1 MKKVILAEK
10 PSVAQSIARIVG
22 ATRKKDGYYE
32 GGDWQVTYAFGHL
45 IQLAMPES
53 YGYNSW
59 SKGNLPMLPKE
70 FLMIPR
76 QKKEGKTY
84 KNDPGVMKQL
94 GTIKRLFE
102 QADTIICATDSARE
116 GEAIFRYIYNYLGIE
131 KPVLRL
137 WINSLTDAAIKEG
150 LANLQPDSNY
160 DNLFLAAKARSE
172 ADWLVGMNATQAC
185 SIMGKSL
192 YSIGRVQ
199 TPTLVMIIE
208 RYLQNKEFKAVPFWQ
223 VALATTDEVKLTSA
237 GKWDEKAKA
246 ESAYNT
252 VSKARSGRVI
262 KAEKKPKTE
271 PPPLLF
277 SLTDLQ
283 KAANSKY
290 GYSADKTLNI
300 AQSLYEQQL
309 ISYPRTG
316 SSYIPDDVYDT
327 IPGLLKN
334 KVFDKFRES
343 VDAIE
348 KPSKRSVDAS
358 KIEDHH
364 ALIVTGIDPQTK
376 NIKADEQTVY
386 DMILGRMVE
395 AFSKPCEKEVFS
407 YTVDVGGYLFTVS
420 STVVIQKG
428 WRAVYGT
435 DDKERQSVAVWR
447 NGETVCFTGA
457 NLLQGQTKPKPL
469 HTEGTLLAA
478 METCGKDI
486 EDETQREAIKDS
498 GIGTPATRA
507 GIIETLVARNYVVRE
522 KKSLVPTAK
531 GMELYKIV
539 KDKDIANASLTGQWE
554 AKLAAIERGRMNVSQ
569 FNSDIVEY
577 TRHVTNEFLHSD
589 LKPILTGRQTEIEC
603 PLCHQGHIRFFD
615 KVANCGNE
623 GCNFHIFRTIL
634 GRKLT
639 NSELTDLIL
648 KGQTRELSGFKCKAG
663 KSFKAKLKRDDK
675 GELAFVFSQN
685 KVNNQR

>member
-1 MKKVILAEK
+1 MKVVLAEK

-32 GGDWQVTYAFGHL
+32 GDGWQVTYAFGHL
-45 IQLAMPES
+45 IQLAMPEN

-70 FLMIPR
+70 FIMIPR
-76 QKKEGKTY
+76 QKKDGKTY

-94 GTIKRLFE
+94 SIIRRLFE
-102 QADTIICATDSARE
+102 DADEIIGATDSARE
-116 GEAIFRYIYNYLGIE
+116 GEAILRYIVNYLDIK
-131 KPVLRL
+131 KPISRL
-137 WINSLTDAAIKEG
+137 WINSLTDAAIRDG
-150 LANLQPDSNY
+150 LVNLQPDSNY
-160 DNLFLAAKARSE
+160 DNLFLAANARSE

-199 TPTLVMIIE
+199 TPTLVMIVE
-208 RYLQNKEFKAVPFWQ
+208 RYLQNKDFKSVPFWQ
-223 VALATTDEVKLTSA
+223 VTLNTTDGVKLTSA
-237 GKWDEKAKA
+237 GKWDEKGEA
-246 ESAYNT
+246 ERAYNT
-252 VSKARSGRVI
+252 VSKARSGKVI
-262 KAEKKPKTE
+262 KAEKKQKTE
-271 PPPLLF
+271 LTPLLF

-283 KAANSKY
+283 KAANSRY
-290 GYSADKTLNI
+290 GYSADKTLTI
-300 AQSLYEQQL
+300 AQSLYEKQL

-334 KVFDKFRES
+334 PVFDKFREA
-343 VDAIE
+343 VNAIE
-348 KPSKRSVDAS
+348 KPTKRSVDAT

-364 ALIVTGIDPQTK
+364 ALIVTGVSPDSK
-376 NIKADEQTVY
+376 DIKADEQVIY

-395 AFSKPCEKEVFS
+395 AFSRPCEKMVSS
-407 YTVDVGGYLFTVS
+407 YTVDAGGYLFTVS
-420 STVVIQKG
+420 STIILEKG

-435 DDKERQSVAVWR
+435 EDKAKETVATWR

-457 NLLQGQTKPKPL
+457 NLLQGQSKPKPL

-486 EDETQREAIKDS
+486 EDEAQREAIKDS

-522 KKSLVPTAK
+522 KKSLVPTLK
-531 GMELYKIV
+531 GLELYKIV

-554 AKLAAIERGRMNVSQ
+554 AKLAAIERGKMNVSE
-569 FNSDIVEY
+569 FNGDIVEY
-577 TRHVTNEFLHSD
+577 TKHVTDEFLHSD
-589 LKPILTGRQTEIEC
+589 LKPILTARQTDIEC
-603 PLCHQGHIRFFD
+603 PLCHQGHIRYFD
-615 KVANCGNE
+615 KVANCSND
-623 GCNFHIFRTIL
+623 GCNFHIFRTIA
-634 GRKLT
+634 GKKLT
-639 NSELTDLIL
+639 NSELTDLIIR
-648 KGQTRELSGFKCKAG
+648 GQTRELSGFKG
-663 KSFKAKLKRDDK
+663 KDGNPFKAKLKRDDT
-675 GELAFVFSQN
+675 GSISFVFN
-685 KVNNQR
+685 KKK

>member
-1 MKKVILAEK
+1 MKVVLAEK

-22 ATRKKDGYYE
+22 ATQRKDGFYE
-32 GGDWQVTYAFGHL
+32 GNGWQVTYAFGHL
-45 IQLAMPES
+45 IQLAMPEN

-70 FLMIPR
+70 FIMIPR

-94 GTIKRLFE
+94 KIIKHLFE
-102 QADTIICATDSARE
+102 QADTIIGATDSARE
-116 GEAIFRYIYNYLGIE
+116 GEAILRYIVNYLDIK
-131 KPVLRL
+131 KPIMRL
-137 WINSLTDAAIKEG
+137 WINSLTDAAIRDG

-185 SIMGKSL
+185 SITGKSL

-199 TPTLVMIIE
+199 TPTLVMIVD
-208 RYLQNKEFKAVPFWQ
+208 RYLQNKEFKSIPFWQ
-223 VALATTDEVKLTSA
+223 VALKTTDDVKLTSA
-237 GKWDEKAKA
+237 GKWDEKAEA
-246 ESAYNT
+246 ERAYNT
-252 VSKARSGRVI
+252 VSKARSGKVI
-262 KAEKKPKTE
+262 KAEKKQKTE
-271 PPPLLF
+271 LPPLLL

-300 AQSLYEQQL
+300 AQSLYEKQL

-327 IPGLLKN
+327 IPGLLQN
-334 KVFDKFRES
+334 PVFDKFREA
-343 VDAIE
+343 VKAIE

-364 ALIVTGIDPQTK
+364 ALLVTGVNPKTK
-376 NIKADEQTVY
+376 DIKPDEQVIY

-395 AFSKPCEKEVFS
+395 AFSKPCEKMVS
-407 YTVDVGGYLFTVS
+407 NYTVDAGGYLFTVS
-420 STVVIQKG
+420 STIILEKG
-428 WRAVYGT
+428 WRAVYGIE
-435 DDKERQSVAVWR
+435 DKERPNVPVWR
-447 NGETVCFTGA
+447 QGETVCFIGA
-457 NLLQGQTKPKPL
+457 EMQQGQTKPKPL

-486 EDETQREAIKDS
+486 DDEAQREAIKDS

-507 GIIETLVARNYVVRE
+507 SIIETLVARNYVVRE

-531 GMELYKIV
+531 GMEIYKIV

-554 AKLAAIERGRMNVSQ
+554 AKLAAIERGKMSVDE
-569 FNSDIVEY
+569 FNSDIIEY
-577 TRHVTNEFLHSD
+577 TKHVTDEFLQSD
-589 LKPILTGRQTEIEC
+589 LKPILTGKQTEIEC

-615 KVANCGNE
+615 KVANCSNE

-634 GRKLT
+634 GKKLT
-639 NSELTDLIL
+639 DRELTDLII
-648 KGQTRELSGFKCKAG
+648 KGQTRELTGFKCKDG
-663 KSFKAKLKRDDK
+663 KPFKARLRRDNK
-675 GELAFVFSQN
+675 GSVSFLFNS
-685 KVNNQR
+685 KK

>member
-1 MKKVILAEK
+1 MKVVLAEK

-22 ATRKKDGYYE
+22 ATRKKDGFYE
-32 GGDWQVTYAFGHL
+32 GDGWQVTYAFGHL
-45 IQLAMPES
+45 IQLAMPEN

-70 FLMIPR
+70 FIMIPR

-94 GTIKRLFE
+94 SIIKRLFE
-102 QADTIICATDSARE
+102 DADEIIGATDSARE
-116 GEAIFRYIYNYLGIE
+116 GEAILRYIVNYLDIK
-131 KPVLRL
+131 KPISRL
-137 WINSLTDAAIKEG
+137 WINSLTDAAIRDG

-199 TPTLVMIIE
+199 TPTLVMIVE
-208 RYLQNKEFKAVPFWQ
+208 RYLQNKEFKSVPFWQ
-223 VALATTDEVKLTSA
+223 VTLNTTDGVKLTSA
-237 GKWDEKAKA
+237 GKWDEKGEA
-246 ESAYNT
+246 ERAYNT
-252 VSKARSGRVI
+252 VSKARSGKVI
-262 KAEKKPKTE
+262 KAEKKQKTE
-271 PPPLLF
+271 LTPLLF

-290 GYSADKTLNI
+290 GYSADKTLTI
-300 AQSLYEQQL
+300 AQSLYEKQL

-334 KVFDKFRES
+334 PVFDKFR
-343 VDAIE
+343 VAVNAIE
-348 KPSKRSVDAS
+348 KPTKRSVDAT

-364 ALIVTGIDPQTK
+364 ALIVTGVSPDNK
-376 NIKADEQTVY
+376 DIKSDEQVIY

-395 AFSKPCEKEVFS
+395 AFSRPCEKMVSS
-407 YTVDVGGYLFTVS
+407 YTVDAGGYLFTVS
-420 STVVIQKG
+420 STIILEKG

-435 DDKERQSVAVWR
+435 EDKAKETVATWR

-457 NLLQGQTKPKPL
+457 NLLQGQSKPKPL

-486 EDETQREAIKDS
+486 EDEAQRDAIKDS

-507 GIIETLVARNYVVRE
+507 GIIETLVARNYVIRE
-522 KKSLVPTAK
+522 KKSLVPTPK
-531 GMELYKIV
+531 GLELYKIV

-554 AKLAAIERGRMNVSQ
+554 AKLAAIERGKMNVGD
-569 FNSDIVEY
+569 FNGDIVEY
-577 TRHVTNEFLHSD
+577 TKHVTDEFLHSD
-589 LKPILTGRQTEIEC
+589 LKPILTARQTDIEC
-603 PLCHQGHIRFFD
+603 PLCHQGHIRYFD
-615 KVANCGNE
+615 KVANCSND
-623 GCNFHIFRTIL
+623 GCNFHIFRTIA
-634 GRKLT
+634 GKKLT
-639 NSELTDLIL
+639 NSELTDLIIR
-648 KGQTRELSGFKCKAG
+648 GQTRELSGFKG
-663 KSFKAKLKRDDK
+663 KDGNPFKAKLKRDDT
-675 GELAFVFSQN
+675 GSISFVFN
-685 KVNNQR
+685 KKK

>member
-1 MKKVILAEK
+1 MKVVLAEK

-22 ATRKKDGYYE
+22 ATRKKDGFFE
-32 GGDWQVTYAFGHL
+32 GSGWQVTYAFGHL
-45 IQLAMPES
+45 IQLAMPEN

-70 FLMIPR
+70 FIMIPR

-94 GTIKRLFE
+94 KIIKHLFE
-102 QADTIICATDSARE
+102 DADEIIGATDSARE
-116 GEAIFRYIYNYLGIE
+116 GEAILRYIVDYLDIR
-131 KPVLRL
+131 KPISRL
-137 WINSLTDAAIKEG
+137 WINSLTDAAIRDG
-150 LANLQPDSNY
+150 LSHLQPDSNY

-185 SIMGKSL
+185 SIMGKTL

-199 TPTLVMIIE
+199 TPTLVMIVE
-208 RYLQNKEFKAVPFWQ
+208 RYLQNKDFKSVPFWQ
-223 VALATTDEVKLTSA
+223 VALNTTDGVKLTSA
-237 GKWDEKAKA
+237 GKWDEKGEA
-246 ESAYNT
+246 ERAYNT
-252 VSKARSGRVI
+252 ASKARSGRVI
-262 KAEKKPKTE
+262 KAEKKQKTE
-271 PPPLLF
+271 LPPLLF

-300 AQSLYEQQL
+300 AQSLYEKQL

-327 IPGLLKN
+327 IPRLLKN
-334 KVFDKFRES
+334 PVFDKFREAVKS
-343 VDAIE
+343 IE

-364 ALIVTGIDPQTK
+364 ALIVTGISPNTK
-376 NIKADEQTVY
+376 DIKPDEQVIY

-395 AFSKPCEKEVFS
+395 AFSRPCEKLVS
-407 YTVDVGGYLFTVS
+407 AYTVDAGGYLFTVS
-420 STVVIQKG
+420 STIILEKG

-435 DDKERQSVAVWR
+435 DEKDRPTVPVWR
-447 NGETVCFTGA
+447 QGETVCFTGA
-457 NLLQGQTKPKPL
+457 EMQQGQTKPKPL

-486 EDETQREAIKDS
+486 DDEAQREAIKDS

-507 GIIETLVARNYVVRE
+507 GIIETLVARGYVVRE

-531 GMELYKIV
+531 GMEIYKIV
-539 KDKDIANASLTGQWE
+539 KDMDIANASLTGQWE
-554 AKLAAIERGRMNVSQ
+554 AKLAAIEHGQMNVNE

-577 TRHVTNEFLHSD
+577 TRHVTDEFLKSN
-589 LKPILTGRQTEIEC
+589 LKPILTGKHTEIEC

-615 KVANCGNE
+615 KVANCSNE

-634 GRKLT
+634 GKKLT
-639 NSELTDLIL
+639 NSELTDLII
-648 KGQTRELSGFKCKAG
+648 KGQTRELSGFKCKDG
-663 KSFKAKLKRDDK
+663 KPFKAKLKRDDK
-675 GELAFVFSQN
+675 GGIAFVFAQ
-685 KVNNQR
+685 KK

>member
-1 MKKVILAEK
+1 MKVVLAEK

-22 ATRKKDGYYE
+22 ATRKKDGFYE
-32 GGDWQVTYAFGHL
+32 GDGWQVTYAFGHL
-45 IQLAMPES
+45 IQLAMPEN

-70 FLMIPR
+70 FIMIPR
-76 QKKEGKTY
+76 QKKDGKTY

-94 GTIKRLFE
+94 SIIKRLFE
-102 QADTIICATDSARE
+102 DADEIIGATDSARE
-116 GEAIFRYIYNYLGIE
+116 GEAILRYIVNYLDIK
-131 KPVLRL
+131 KPISRL
-137 WINSLTDAAIKEG
+137 WINSLTDAAIRDG

-199 TPTLVMIIE
+199 TPTLVMIVE
-208 RYLQNKEFKAVPFWQ
+208 RYLQNKEFKSVPFWQ
-223 VALATTDEVKLTSA
+223 VTLNTTDGVKLTSA
-237 GKWDEKAKA
+237 GKWDEKGEA
-246 ESAYNT
+246 ERAYNT
-252 VSKARSGRVI
+252 VSKARSGKVI
-262 KAEKKPKTE
+262 KAEKKQKTE
-271 PPPLLF
+271 LTPLLF

-290 GYSADKTLNI
+290 GYSADKTLTI
-300 AQSLYEQQL
+300 AQSLYEKQL

-334 KVFDKFRES
+334 PVFDKFR
-343 VDAIE
+343 VAVNAIE
-348 KPSKRSVDAS
+348 KPTKRSVDAT

-364 ALIVTGIDPQTK
+364 ALIVTGVSPDNK
-376 NIKADEQTVY
+376 DIKSDEQVIY

-395 AFSKPCEKEVFS
+395 AFSRPCEKMVSS
-407 YTVDVGGYLFTVS
+407 YTVDAGGYLFTVS
-420 STVVIQKG
+420 STIILEKG

-435 DDKERQSVAVWR
+435 EDKAKETVATWR

-457 NLLQGQTKPKPL
+457 NLLQGQSKPKPL

-486 EDETQREAIKDS
+486 EDEAQRDAIKDS

-522 KKSLVPTAK
+522 KKSLVPTPK
-531 GMELYKIV
+531 GLELYKIV

-554 AKLAAIERGRMNVSQ
+554 AKLAAIERGKMNVSD
-569 FNSDIVEY
+569 FNGDIVEY
-577 TRHVTNEFLHSD
+577 TKHVTDEFLHSD
-589 LKPILTGRQTEIEC
+589 LKPILTARQTDIEC
-603 PLCHQGHIRFFD
+603 PLCHQGHIRYFE
-615 KVANCGNE
+615 KVANCSND
-623 GCNFHIFRTIL
+623 GCNFHIFRTIASK
-634 GRKLT
+634 KLT
-639 NSELTDLIL
+639 NSELTDLII
-648 KGQTRELSGFKCKAG
+648 KGQTRELSGFKG
-663 KSFKAKLKRDDK
+663 KDGNPFKAKLKRDDT
-675 GELAFVFSQN
+675 GSISFVFN
-685 KVNNQR
+685 KKK

>member
-22 ATRKKDGYYE
+22 ATLKKDGFYE

-199 TPTLVMIIE
+199 TPTLVMIVE
-208 RYLQNKEFKAVPFWQ
+208 RYLQNKEFKSVPFWQ

-271 PPPLLF
+271 LPPLLF

-316 SSYIPDDVYDT
+316 SSYIPDDVFAEEQ
-327 IPGLLKN
+327 GL
-334 KVFDKFRES
+334 
-343 VDAIE
+343 
-348 KPSKRSVDAS
+348 
-358 KIEDHH
+358 
-364 ALIVTGIDPQTK
+364 
-376 NIKADEQTVY
+376 
-386 DMILGRMVE
+386 
-395 AFSKPCEKEVFS
+395 
-407 YTVDVGGYLFTVS
+407 
-420 STVVIQKG
+420 
-428 WRAVYGT
+428 
-435 DDKERQSVAVWR
+435 
-447 NGETVCFTGA
+447 
-457 NLLQGQTKPKPL
+457 
-469 HTEGTLLAA
+469 
-478 METCGKDI
+478 
-486 EDETQREAIKDS
+486 
-498 GIGTPATRA
+498 
-507 GIIETLVARNYVVRE
+507 
-522 KKSLVPTAK
+522 
-531 GMELYKIV
+531 
-539 KDKDIANASLTGQWE
+539 
-554 AKLAAIERGRMNVSQ
+554 
-569 FNSDIVEY
+569 
-577 TRHVTNEFLHSD
+577 
-589 LKPILTGRQTEIEC
+589 
-603 PLCHQGHIRFFD
+603 
-615 KVANCGNE
+615 
-623 GCNFHIFRTIL
+623 
-634 GRKLT
+634 
-639 NSELTDLIL
+639 
-648 KGQTRELSGFKCKAG
+648 
-663 KSFKAKLKRDDK
+663 
-675 GELAFVFSQN
+675 
-685 KVNNQR
+685 

>member
-1 MKKVILAEK
+1 MKVVLAEK

-22 ATRKKDGYYE
+22 ATQKKDGFYE
-32 GGDWQVTYAFGHL
+32 GNGWQVTYAFGHL
-45 IQLAMPES
+45 IQLAMPEN

-70 FLMIPR
+70 FIMIPR

-94 GTIKRLFE
+94 KIIKHLFE
-102 QADTIICATDSARE
+102 EADTIIGATDSARE
-116 GEAIFRYIYNYLGIE
+116 GEAILRYIVNYLDIK
-131 KPVLRL
+131 KPIYRL
-137 WINSLTDAAIKEG
+137 WINSLTDAAIRDG

-185 SIMGKSL
+185 SITGKSL

-199 TPTLVMIIE
+199 TPTLVMIVE
-208 RYLQNKEFKAVPFWQ
+208 RYLQNKEFKSIPFWQ
-223 VALATTDEVKLTSA
+223 VALKTTDDVKLTSA
-237 GKWDEKAKA
+237 GKWDEKAEA
-246 ESAYNT
+246 ERAYNT
-252 VSKARSGRVI
+252 VSKARSGKVI
-262 KAEKKPKTE
+262 KAEKKQKTE
-271 PPPLLF
+271 QPPLLF

-300 AQSLYEQQL
+300 AQSLYEKQL

-334 KVFDKFRES
+334 PVFDKFREA
-343 VDAIE
+343 VNAIE
-348 KPSKRSVDAS
+348 KPTKRSVDAT

-364 ALIVTGIDPQTK
+364 ALIVTGVSPDSK
-376 NIKADEQTVY
+376 DIKPDEQVIY

-395 AFSKPCEKEVFS
+395 AFSRPCEKMVSS
-407 YTVDVGGYLFTVS
+407 YTVDAGGYLFTVS
-420 STVVIQKG
+420 STIILEKG
-428 WRAVYGT
+428 WRAVYDT
-435 DDKERQSVAVWR
+435 EDKAKETVATWR
-447 NGETVCFTGA
+447 NGEAVCFTGA
-457 NLLQGQTKPKPL
+457 NLLQGQSKPKPL

-486 EDETQREAIKDS
+486 EDEAQREAIKDS

-522 KKSLVPTAK
+522 KKSLVPTPK
-531 GMELYKIV
+531 GLELYKIV

-554 AKLAAIERGRMNVSQ
+554 AKLAAIERGKMNVGD
-569 FNSDIVEY
+569 FNGDIVE
-577 TRHVTNEFLHSD
+577 
-589 LKPILTGRQTEIEC
+589 
-603 PLCHQGHIRFFD
+603 
-615 KVANCGNE
+615 
-623 GCNFHIFRTIL
+623 
-634 GRKLT
+634 
-639 NSELTDLIL
+639 
-648 KGQTRELSGFKCKAG
+648 
-663 KSFKAKLKRDDK
+663 
-675 GELAFVFSQN
+675 
-685 KVNNQR
+685 

>member
-1 MKKVILAEK
+1 MKVVLAEK

-22 ATRKKDGYYE
+22 ATQKKDGFYE
-32 GGDWQVTYAFGHL
+32 GNGWQVTYAFGHL
-45 IQLAMPES
+45 IQLAMPEN

-70 FLMIPR
+70 FIMIPR

-94 GTIKRLFE
+94 KIIKHLFE
-102 QADTIICATDSARE
+102 QADEIIGATDSARE
-116 GEAIFRYIYNYLGIE
+116 GEAILRYIVNYLDI
-131 KPVLRL
+131 KKSIMRL
-137 WINSLTDAAIKEG
+137 WINSLTDAAIKDG
-150 LANLQPDSNY
+150 LKNLHPDSNY

-199 TPTLVMIIE
+199 TPTLVMIVD
-208 RYLQNKEFKAVPFWQ
+208 RYLQNKEFKSIPFWQ
-223 VALATTDEVKLTSA
+223 VVLKTTDSIKLTSA
-237 GKWDEKAKA
+237 GKWDEKAEA
-246 ESAYNT
+246 ERAYNT
-252 VSKARSGRVI
+252 VSKARSGKVV
-262 KAEKKPKTE
+262 KAEKKQKTE
-271 PPPLLF
+271 LPPLLF

-300 AQSLYEQQL
+300 AQSLYEKQL

-334 KVFDKFRES
+334 PVFDKFREA
-343 VDAIE
+343 VNVIE

-364 ALIVTGIDPQTK
+364 ALLVTGVNPKTK
-376 NIKADEQTVY
+376 DIKPDEQVIY
-386 DMILGRMVE
+386 DMILGRIVE
-395 AFSKPCEKEVFS
+395 AFSKPCEKLVS
-407 YTVDVGGYLFTVS
+407 NYTVDAGGYLFTVS
-420 STVVIQKG
+420 STIILEKG
-428 WRAVYGT
+428 WRAVYDT
-435 DDKERQSVAVWR
+435 EDKDRSNVPVWR
-447 NGETVCFTGA
+447 QGETVCFTGA
-457 NLLQGQTKPKPL
+457 ELQQGQTKPKPL

-486 EDETQREAIKDS
+486 DDEAQREAIKDS

-531 GMELYKIV
+531 GMEIYKIV
-539 KDKDIANASLTGQWE
+539 KDMDIANASLTGQWE
-554 AKLAAIERGRMNVSQ
+554 AKLAAIERGKMSVDE
-569 FNSDIVEY
+569 FNGDIVEY
-577 TRHVTNEFLHSD
+577 TKHVTDEFLHSD
-589 LKPILTGRQTEIEC
+589 LKPILTGKETEIEC
-603 PLCHQGHIRFFD
+603 PFCHQGHIRFFD
-615 KVANCGNE
+615 KVANCSNE

-634 GRKLT
+634 GKKLT
-639 NSELTDLIL
+639 NSELTDLII
-648 KGQTRELSGFKCKAG
+648 KGQTRELSGFHCKDG
-663 KSFKAKLKRDDK
+663 KTFKAKLRRDDK
-675 GELAFVFSQN
+675 GGISFVFKPN
-685 KVNNQR
+685 K

>member
-1 MKKVILAEK
+1 MKVVLAEK

-22 ATRKKDGYYE
+22 ATHKRDGFFE
-32 GGDWQVTYAFGHL
+32 GNGWQVTYAFGHL
-45 IQLAMPES
+45 IQLALPEN

-94 GTIKRLFE
+94 KVIKKLFE
-102 QADTIICATDSARE
+102 DADEIIGATDSARE
-116 GEAIFRYIYNYLGIE
+116 GEAILRYIVDYLGIR
-131 KPVLRL
+131 KPIMRL
-137 WINSLTDAAIKEG
+137 WINSLTDAAIKDG
-150 LANLQPDSNY
+150 LNNLQPDSNY

-199 TPTLVMIIE
+199 TPTFVMIVE
-208 RYLQNKEFKAVPFWQ
+208 RYLQNKDFKSVPFWQ
-223 VALATTDEVKLTSA
+223 VTLKTTDDVKLTSA
-237 GKWDEKAKA
+237 GRWDERGKA

-252 VSKARSGRVI
+252 ASKARNGKVI
-262 KAEKKPKTE
+262 KAEKRQKTDL
-271 PPPLLF
+271 PPLLF

-300 AQSLYEQQL
+300 AQSLYEKQL

-334 KVFDKFRES
+334 PVFDKFRES

-348 KPSKRSVDAS
+348 KPFKRSVDAS

-364 ALIVTGIDPQTK
+364 ALIVTGVDFRTK
-376 NIKADEQTVY
+376 NIKPDEQVIY

-395 AFSKPCEKEVFS
+395 AFSRPCEKLVLS
-407 YTVDVGGYLFTVS
+407 YTVDVGGYLFTVT
-420 STVVIQKG
+420 STVILQKG
-428 WRAVYGT
+428 WRAVYGA
-435 DDKERQSVAVWR
+435 DDKERETVPIWSQ
-447 NGETVCFTGA
+447 GETICFTGA
-457 NLLQGQTKPKPL
+457 NLVQGQTKPKPL

-486 EDETQREAIKDS
+486 DDEAQREAIKDS

-507 GIIETLVARNYVVRE
+507 GIIETLVERNYVIRE
-522 KKSLVPTAK
+522 KKSLVPTPK
-531 GMELYKIV
+531 GMEIYKIV
-539 KDKDIANASLTGQWE
+539 KDMDIANPSLTGQWE
-554 AKLAAIERGRMNVSQ
+554 AKLAAIERGQLNVNQ
-569 FNSDIVEY
+569 FNADIVEY
-577 TRHVTNEFLHSD
+577 TKHVTEEFLHSD
-589 LKPILTGRQTEIEC
+589 LQPVMTGKQAVIEC
-603 PLCHQGHIRFFD
+603 PLCHQGHIRIFD
-615 KVANCGNE
+615 KVANCSNE
-623 GCNFHIFRTIL
+623 HCDFHIFRTVA
-634 GRKLT
+634 GKKLT
-639 NSELTDLIL
+639 NSEVTDLIL
-648 KGQTRELSGFKCKAG
+648 KGQTRELSGFKG
-663 KSFKAKLKRDDK
+663 KDGKPFKAKLKRDDK
-675 GELAFVFSQN
+675 GSVCFVF
-685 KVNNQR
+685 NQKK

>member
-1 MKKVILAEK
+1 M
-10 PSVAQSIARIVG
+10 
-22 ATRKKDGYYE
+22 
-32 GGDWQVTYAFGHL
+32 TYAFGHL
-45 IQLAMPES
+45 IQLAMPEN

-59 SKGNLPMLPKE
+59 SKGNLPMVPRE
-70 FLMIPR
+70 FIMIPR

-94 GTIKRLFE
+94 KIIKHLFE
-102 QADTIICATDSARE
+102 EADEIIGATDSARE
-116 GEAIFRYIYNYLGIE
+116 GEAILRYIVNYLDIK
-131 KPVLRL
+131 KPIMRL
-137 WINSLTDAAIKEG
+137 WINSLTDAAIRDG
-150 LANLQPDSNY
+150 LSHLQPDSNY

-185 SIMGKSL
+185 SITGKSL

-199 TPTLVMIIE
+199 TPTLVMIVE
-208 RYLQNKEFKAVPFWQ
+208 RYLQNKNFKSVPFWQ
-223 VALATTDEVKLTSA
+223 VALNTTDSVKLMSA
-237 GKWDEKAKA
+237 GKWDEKAEA
-246 ESAYNT
+246 ERAYNT
-252 VSKARSGRVI
+252 ASKARSGKVI
-262 KAEKKPKTE
+262 KAEKKQKTE
-271 PPPLLF
+271 LPPLLF

-300 AQSLYEQQL
+300 AQSLYEKQL

-327 IPGLLKN
+327 IPELLQN
-334 KVFDKFRES
+334 PVFDKFREC
-343 VDAIE
+343 VKAIE
-348 KPSKRSVDAS
+348 KPSKRSVDSS

-364 ALIVTGIDPQTK
+364 ALLVTGVNPKTK
-376 NIKADEQTVY
+376 DIKGDEQVIY

-395 AFSKPCEKEVFS
+395 AFSRPCEKLVS
-407 YTVDVGGYLFTVS
+407 NYNVDAGGYLFTVS
-420 STVVIQKG
+420 STIILEKG

-435 DDKERQSVAVWR
+435 DDKERPVVPVWR
-447 NGETVCFTGA
+447 QGETVCFTGA
-457 NLLQGQTKPKPL
+457 ELQQGQTKPKPL

-486 EDETQREAIKDS
+486 DDEAQREAIKDS

-531 GMELYKIV
+531 GMEIYKIV
-539 KDKDIANASLTGQWE
+539 KDMDIANASLTGQWE
-554 AKLAAIERGRMNVSQ
+554 AKLAAIERGKMNVNQ

-577 TRHVTNEFLHSD
+577 TRHVTEEFLHSD
-589 LKPILTGRQTEIEC
+589 LKPVAVSKQAEIEC
-603 PLCHQGHIRFFD
+603 PICHQGHIRFFD
-615 KVANCGNE
+615 KVANCSNE
-623 GCNFHIFRTIL
+623 KCDFHIFRTIL
-634 GRKLT
+634 GKKLT

-648 KGQTRELSGFKCKAG
+648 KGQTRELSGFKCKDG
-663 KSFKAKLKRDDK
+663 KPFKARLRRDDK
-675 GELAFVFSQN
+675 GGISFVFSQ
-685 KVNNQR
+685 KK

>member
-1 MKKVILAEK
+1 MKRVVLAEK

-22 ATRKKDGYYE
+22 ANRKRDGFYE

-45 IQLAMPES
+45 IQLALPEN
-53 YGYNSW
+53 YGYNGW
-59 SKGNLPMLPKE
+59 SRGNLPMLPKE

-94 GTIKRLFE
+94 KIIKHLFE
-102 QADTIICATDSARE
+102 EADEIIGATDSARE
-116 GEAIFRYIYNYLGIE
+116 GEAILRYIVDYLGIR
-131 KPVLRL
+131 KPIKRL
-137 WINSLTDAAIKEG
+137 WINSLTDTAIREG
-150 LANLQPDSNY
+150 LNNLQPDSNY
-160 DNLFLAAKARSE
+160 DKLFAAAKARSE

-185 SIMGKSL
+185 SITGKSL

-199 TPTLVMIIE
+199 TPTLVMIVE
-208 RYLQNKEFKAVPFWQ
+208 RYLQNKEFKSVPFWQ
-223 VALATTDEVKLTSA
+223 VTLETTDGVKLTSA
-237 GKWDEKAKA
+237 GKWDEKGKA
-246 ESAYNT
+246 ESVYNT
-252 VSKARSGRVI
+252 VSKARMGKVI
-262 KAEKKPKTE
+262 KAEKKQKTE
-271 PPPLLF
+271 QSPLLF

-283 KAANSKY
+283 KTANSKY

-300 AQSLYEQQL
+300 AQSLYEKQL

-334 KVFDKFRES
+334 KVFDKFREA

-364 ALIVTGIDPQTK
+364 ALLVTEIDPLTK
-376 NIKADEQTVY
+376 GLKPDEQIIY

-395 AFSKPCEKEVFS
+395 AFSKPCEKLVSS
-407 YTVDVGGYLFTVS
+407 YTVDAGGYLFGVTNTV
-420 STVVIQKG
+420 ILEKG
-428 WRAVYGT
+428 WRGVYGSE
-435 DDKERQSVAVWR
+435 DKGTEIVATWR
-447 NGETVCFTGA
+447 LGETICFTGA
-457 NLLQGQTKPKPL
+457 KLLQGQTKPKPL

-486 EDETQREAIKDS
+486 EDEAEREAIKDS

-531 GMELYKIV
+531 GLEVYKIV
-539 KDKDIANASLTGQWE
+539 KDMDIANAGLTGQWE
-554 AKLAAIERGRMNVSQ
+554 AKLAQIERGKLNVNQ
-569 FNSDIVEY
+569 FNNDIVEY
-577 TRHVTNEFLHSD
+577 TKHVTEEFLNSE
-589 LKPILTGRQTEIEC
+589 LKPVSTARQTEITC
-603 PLCHQGHIRFFD
+603 PLCHEGHIRFFD
-615 KVANCGNE
+615 KVANCGNA
-623 GCNFHIFRTIL
+623 GCGFHIFRTIA

-648 KGQTRELSGFKCKAG
+648 KGQTRELSGFKG
-663 KSFKAKLKRDDK
+663 KDGKPFKTRLKRDDM
-675 GELAFVFSQN
+675 GNVCFVFAP
-685 KVNNQR
+685 KK

>member
-1 MKKVILAEK
+1 
-10 PSVAQSIARIVG
+10 
-22 ATRKKDGYYE
+22 
-32 GGDWQVTYAFGHL
+32 
-45 IQLAMPES
+45 
-53 YGYNSW
+53 
-59 SKGNLPMLPKE
+59 
-70 FLMIPR
+70 MIPR

-94 GTIKRLFE
+94 RIIKKLFE
-102 QADTIICATDSARE
+102 DADTIIGATDSARE
-116 GEAIFRYIYNYLGIE
+116 GEAILRYIVDYLDI
-131 KPVLRL
+131 KKSIMRL

-150 LANLQPDSNY
+150 LNNLQPDSNY

-199 TPTLVMIIE
+199 TPTFVMIVE
-208 RYLQNKEFKAVPFWQ
+208 RYLQNKDFKSVPFWQ
-223 VALATTDEVKLTSA
+223 VTLNTTDGVKLTSA
-237 GKWDEKAKA
+237 GRWDEKSKA

-252 VSKARSGRVI
+252 VSKARNGKVI
-262 KAEKKPKTE
+262 KAVKRQKTDL
-271 PPPLLF
+271 PPLLF

-300 AQSLYEQQL
+300 AQSLYEKQL

-334 KVFDKFRES
+334 KVFDKFREC
-343 VDAIE
+343 VNAIE

-364 ALIVTGIDPQTK
+364 ALIVTGVDFKTK
-376 NIKADEQTVY
+376 DIKPDEQVIY

-395 AFSKPCEKEVFS
+395 AFSKPCEKEVDT
-407 YTVDVGGYLFTVS
+407 YTVDAGGYLFMVT
-420 STVVIQKG
+420 STVILQKG

-435 DDKERQSVAVWR
+435 DDKERPAVPTWYQ
-447 NGETVCFTGA
+447 GETVCFTGA
-457 NLLQGQTKPKPL
+457 ELQQGQTKPKPL

-486 EDETQREAIKDS
+486 EDEAQREAIKDC

-522 KKSLVPTAK
+522 KKSLVPTPK
-531 GMELYKIV
+531 GMEIYKIV
-539 KDKDIANASLTGQWE
+539 KDMDIANPSLTGQWE
-554 AKLAAIERGRMNVSQ
+554 AKLAAIERGQMNVNQ

-577 TRHVTNEFLHSD
+577 TKHVTEEFLHSD
-589 LKPILTGRQTEIEC
+589 LQPVMTGKQTVIEC
-603 PLCHQGHIRFFD
+603 PLCHQGHIRIFD
-615 KVANCGNE
+615 KVANCSNAQCG
-623 GCNFHIFRTIL
+623 FHIFRTIA
-634 GRKLT
+634 GKKLT
-639 NSELTDLIL
+639 NSEVTDLIL
-648 KGQTRELSGFKCKAG
+648 KGQTRELPGFKG
-663 KSFKAKLKRDDK
+663 KDGKPFKAKLKRDDK
-675 GELAFVFSQN
+675 GSVCFVF
-685 KVNNQR
+685 NQKK

>member
-1 MKKVILAEK
+1 MKVVLAEK

-22 ATRKKDGYYE
+22 ATQKKDGFYE
-32 GGDWQVTYAFGHL
+32 GNGWQVTYAFGHL
-45 IQLAMPES
+45 IQLALPEN

-94 GTIKRLFE
+94 RIIKKLFE
-102 QADTIICATDSARE
+102 DADTIIGATDSARE
-116 GEAIFRYIYNYLGIE
+116 GEAILRYIVDYLDIR
-131 KPVLRL
+131 KPIMRL
-137 WINSLTDAAIKEG
+137 WINSLTDVAIKDG
-150 LANLQPDSNY
+150 LNNLQPDSNY

-199 TPTLVMIIE
+199 TPTFVMIVE
-208 RYLQNKEFKAVPFWQ
+208 RYLQNKDFKSVPFWQ
-223 VALATTDEVKLTSA
+223 VALNTTDGVKLTSA
-237 GKWDEKAKA
+237 GRWDEKSKA

-252 VSKARSGRVI
+252 VSKARNGKVI
-262 KAEKKPKTE
+262 KAEKKMKTE
-271 PPPLLF
+271 QPPLLF

-283 KAANSKY
+283 KAANSKH

-300 AQSLYEQQL
+300 AQSLYEKQL

-334 KVFDKFRES
+334 KVFDKFREC
-343 VDAIE
+343 VNAIE

-364 ALIVTGIDPQTK
+364 ALLVTGVDFRTK
-376 NIKADEQTVY
+376 DIKPDEQVIY
-386 DMILGRMVE
+386 D
-395 AFSKPCEKEVFS
+395 A
-407 YTVDVGGYLFTVS
+407 GGYLFMVTN
-420 STVVIQKG
+420 TIILQKG
-428 WRAVYGT
+428 WRAVYGA
-435 DDKERQSVAVWR
+435 DDKDRSSVPTWYQ
-447 NGETVCFTGA
+447 GETVCFTGA
-457 NLLQGQTKPKPL
+457 ELLQGQTKPKPL

-486 EDETQREAIKDS
+486 EDEAQREAIKDS

-507 GIIETLVARNYVVRE
+507 GIIETLVARNYVIRE
-522 KKSLVPTAK
+522 KKSLVPTPK
-531 GMELYKIV
+531 GMEIYKIV
-539 KDKDIANASLTGQWE
+539 KDMDIANPSLTGQWE
-554 AKLAAIERGRMNVSQ
+554 AKLAAIERGQMNVNQ

-577 TRHVTNEFLHSD
+577 TKHVTEEFLHSD
-589 LKPILTGRQTEIEC
+589 LQPVMVGKQTVIEC
-603 PLCHQGHIRFFD
+603 PLCHQGHIRIFD
-615 KVANCGNE
+615 KVANCSNAK
-623 GCNFHIFRTIL
+623 CDFHIFRTIA
-634 GRKLT
+634 GKKLT

-648 KGQTRELSGFKCKAG
+648 KGQTRELSGFKGKDG

-675 GELAFVFSQN
+675 GSVCFVF
-685 KVNNQR
+685 NQKK

>member
-1 MKKVILAEK
+1 MTVVLAEK

-22 ATRKKDGYYE
+22 ATQRKDGFYE
-32 GGDWQVTYAFGHL
+32 GNGWQVTYAFGHL
-45 IQLAMPES
+45 IQLAMPET

-70 FLMIPR
+70 FIMIPR

-94 GTIKRLFE
+94 KIIKHLFE
-102 QADTIICATDSARE
+102 QADTIIGATDSARE
-116 GEAIFRYIYNYLGIE
+116 GEAILRYIVNYLDIK
-131 KPVLRL
+131 KPIMRL
-137 WINSLTDAAIKEG
+137 WINSLTDAAIRDG

-185 SIMGKSL
+185 SITGKSL

-199 TPTLVMIIE
+199 TPTLVMIVD
-208 RYLQNKEFKAVPFWQ
+208 RYLQNKEFKSIPFWQ
-223 VALATTDEVKLTSA
+223 VALKTTDDVKLTSA
-237 GKWDEKAKA
+237 GKWDEKAEA
-246 ESAYNT
+246 ERAYNT
-252 VSKARSGRVI
+252 VSKARSGKVI
-262 KAEKKPKTE
+262 KAEKKQKTE
-271 PPPLLF
+271 LPPLLL

-300 AQSLYEQQL
+300 AQSLYEKQL

-327 IPGLLKN
+327 IPGLLQN
-334 KVFDKFRES
+334 PVFDKFREA
-343 VDAIE
+343 VKAIE

-364 ALIVTGIDPQTK
+364 ALLVTGVNPKTK
-376 NIKADEQTVY
+376 DIKPDEQVIY

-395 AFSKPCEKEVFS
+395 AFSKPCEKMVS
-407 YTVDVGGYLFTVS
+407 NYTVDAGGYLFTVS
-420 STVVIQKG
+420 STIILEKG
-428 WRAVYGT
+428 WRAVYGIE
-435 DDKERQSVAVWR
+435 DKERPNVPVWR
-447 NGETVCFTGA
+447 QGETVCFTGA
-457 NLLQGQTKPKPL
+457 EMQQGQTKPKPL

-486 EDETQREAIKDS
+486 DDEAQREAIKDS

-507 GIIETLVARNYVVRE
+507 SIIETLVARNYVVRE

-531 GMELYKIV
+531 GMEIYKIV

-554 AKLAAIERGRMNVSQ
+554 AKLAAIERGKMSVDE
-569 FNSDIVEY
+569 FNSDIIEY
-577 TRHVTNEFLHSD
+577 TKHVTDEFLQSD
-589 LKPILTGRQTEIEC
+589 LKPILTGKQTEIEC

-615 KVANCGNE
+615 KVANCSNE

-634 GRKLT
+634 GKKLT
-639 NSELTDLIL
+639 DRELTDLII
-648 KGQTRELSGFKCKAG
+648 KGQTRELTGFKCKDG
-663 KSFKAKLKRDDK
+663 KPFKARLRRDNK
-675 GELAFVFSQN
+675 GSVSFLFNS
-685 KVNNQR
+685 KK

>member
-1 MKKVILAEK
+1 MKVVLAEK

-32 GGDWQVTYAFGHL
+32 GDGWQVTYAFGHL
-45 IQLAMPES
+45 IQLAMPEN

-70 FLMIPR
+70 FIMIPR

-94 GTIKRLFE
+94 NIIKHLFE
-102 QADTIICATDSARE
+102 DADEIIGATDSARE
-116 GEAIFRYIYNYLGIE
+116 GEAILRYIVNYLDIR
-131 KPVLRL
+131 KPISRL
-137 WINSLTDAAIKEG
+137 WINSLTDAAIRDG

-199 TPTLVMIIE
+199 TPTLVMIVE
-208 RYLQNKEFKAVPFWQ
+208 RYLQNKDFKSVPFWQ
-223 VALATTDEVKLTSA
+223 VTLNTTDGVKLTSA
-237 GKWDEKAKA
+237 GKWDEKGEA
-246 ESAYNT
+246 ERAYNT
-252 VSKARSGRVI
+252 VSKARSGKVI
-262 KAEKKPKTE
+262 KAEKKQKTE
-271 PPPLLF
+271 LAPLLF

-283 KAANSKY
+283 KTANSKY
-290 GYSADKTLNI
+290 GYSADKTLTI
-300 AQSLYEQQL
+300 AQSLYEKQL

-334 KVFDKFRES
+334 PVFDKFR
-343 VDAIE
+343 VAVNAIE
-348 KPSKRSVDAS
+348 KPTKRSVDAT

-364 ALIVTGIDPQTK
+364 ALIVTGVSPDSK
-376 NIKADEQTVY
+376 DIKPDEQVIY

-395 AFSKPCEKEVFS
+395 AFSRPCEKMVSS
-407 YTVDVGGYLFTVS
+407 YTVDAGGYLFTVS
-420 STVVIQKG
+420 STIILEKG
-428 WRAVYGT
+428 WRGVYGT
-435 DDKERQSVAVWR
+435 EDKGKETVATWR

-457 NLLQGQTKPKPL
+457 NLLQGQSKPKPL

-486 EDETQREAIKDS
+486 EDEAQRDAIKDS

-522 KKSLVPTAK
+522 KKSLVPTPK
-531 GMELYKIV
+531 GLELYKIV

-554 AKLAAIERGRMNVSQ
+554 AKLAAIERGKMNVSD
-569 FNSDIVEY
+569 FNGDIVEY
-577 TRHVTNEFLHSD
+577 TKHVTDEFLHSD
-589 LKPILTGRQTEIEC
+589 LKPILTARQTDIEC
-603 PLCHQGHIRFFD
+603 PLCHQGHIRYFE
-615 KVANCGNE
+615 KVANCSND
-623 GCNFHIFRTIL
+623 GCNFHIFRTIA
-634 GRKLT
+634 GKKLT
-639 NSELTDLIL
+639 NSELTDLII
-648 KGQTRELSGFKCKAG
+648 KGQTRELSGFKG
-663 KSFKAKLKRDDK
+663 KDGNPFKAKLKRDDT
-675 GELAFVFSQN
+675 GSVSFVFT
-685 KVNNQR
+685 KKK

>member
-1 MKKVILAEK
+1 MKVVLAEK

-22 ATRKKDGYYE
+22 ATQKKDGFYE
-32 GGDWQVTYAFGHL
+32 GNGWQVTYAFGHL
-45 IQLAMPES
+45 IQLALPEN

-94 GTIKRLFE
+94 RIIKKLFE
-102 QADTIICATDSARE
+102 DADTIIGATDSARE
-116 GEAIFRYIYNYLGIE
+116 GEAILRYIVDYLGIK
-131 KPVLRL
+131 KPIMRL
-137 WINSLTDAAIKEG
+137 WINSLTDAAIKDG
-150 LANLQPDSNY
+150 LNNLQPDSNY
-160 DNLFLAAKARSE
+160 DNLFIAAKARSE

-199 TPTLVMIIE
+199 TPTFVMIVE
-208 RYLQNKEFKAVPFWQ
+208 RYLQNKEFKSVPFWQ
-223 VALATTDEVKLTSA
+223 IALNTTDGVKLTSA
-237 GKWDEKAKA
+237 GRWDEKSKA

-252 VSKARSGRVI
+252 VSKARNGKVI
-262 KAEKKPKTE
+262 KVEKKMKTE
-271 PPPLLF
+271 QPPLLF

-283 KAANSKY
+283 KAANSKH

-300 AQSLYEQQL
+300 AQSLYEKQL

-334 KVFDKFRES
+334 KVFDKFREC
-343 VDAIE
+343 VNAIE
-348 KPSKRSVDAS
+348 KPSKHSVDAS

-364 ALIVTGIDPQTK
+364 ALIVTGVDFK
-376 NIKADEQTVY
+376 IKDIKPDEQVIY

-395 AFSKPCEKEVFS
+395 AFSKPCEKEIDT
-407 YTVDVGGYLFTVS
+407 YTVDAGGYLFTVS
-420 STVVIQKG
+420 NTIILQKG
-428 WRAVYGT
+428 WRAVYGA
-435 DDKERQSVAVWR
+435 DDKERPAVPTWYQ
-447 NGETVCFTGA
+447 GETVCFTGA
-457 NLLQGQTKPKPL
+457 ELLQGQTKPKPL

-486 EDETQREAIKDS
+486 EDEAQREAIKDS

-522 KKSLVPTAK
+522 KKSLVPTPK
-531 GMELYKIV
+531 GMEIYKIV
-539 KDKDIANASLTGQWE
+539 KDMDIANPSLTGQWE
-554 AKLAAIERGRMNVSQ
+554 AKLAAIERGQMNVNQ

-577 TRHVTNEFLHSD
+577 TKHVTEEFLHSD
-589 LKPILTGRQTEIEC
+589 LQPVTTAKQTVIEC
-603 PLCHQGHIRFFD
+603 PLCHQGHIRIFD
-615 KVANCGNE
+615 KVANCSNE
-623 GCNFHIFRTIL
+623 KCDFHIFRTVA

-648 KGQTRELSGFKCKAG
+648 KGQTRELSGFKG
-663 KSFKAKLKRDDK
+663 KDGKPFKAKLKRDDK
-675 GELAFVFSQN
+675 GSVCFVF
-685 KVNNQR
+685 NQKKK

>member
-22 ATRKKDGYYE
+22 ATLKKDGFYE

-116 GEAIFRYIYNYLGIE
+116 GEAIFRYIYNYLGFE

-199 TPTLVMIIE
+199 TPTLVMIVE

-271 PPPLLF
+271 LPPLLF

-376 NIKADEQTVY
+376 NIKTDEQTVY

-554 AKLAAIERGRMNVSQ
+554 AKLAAIERGRMNVCQ

-577 TRHVTNEFLHSD
+577 TKE
-589 LKPILTGRQTEIEC
+589 
-603 PLCHQGHIRFFD
+603 LC
-615 KVANCGNE
+615 
-623 GCNFHIFRTIL
+623 L
-634 GRKLT
+634 
-639 NSELTDLIL
+639 
-648 KGQTRELSGFKCKAG
+648 
-663 KSFKAKLKRDDK
+663 
-675 GELAFVFSQN
+675 N
-685 KVNNQR
+685 KVCDCRCRRPGLLRYDAIRM

>member
-22 ATRKKDGYYE
+22 ASHKKDGYYE

-45 IQLAMPES
+45 IQQAMPES

-94 GTIKRLFE
+94 GIIKRLFE

-116 GEAIFRYIYNYLGIE
+116 GEAIFRYIYNYLGIR

-137 WINSLTDAAIKEG
+137 WINSLTDTAIKEG

-199 TPTLVMIIE
+199 TPTLVMIVE
-208 RYLQNKEFKAVPFWQ
+208 RYIQNKDFKAVPFWQ
-223 VALATTDEVKLTSA
+223 VALTTTDEVKLTSA

-271 PPPLLF
+271 LPPLLF

-376 NIKADEQTVY
+376 NIKTDEQTVY

-395 AFSKPCEKEVFS
+395 AFSKSCEKEVFS

-435 DDKERQSVAVWR
+435 DDKERQPVAVWQ

-539 KDKDIANASLTGQWE
+539 NDKDIANVSLTGQWE

-577 TRHVTNEFLHSD
+577 TRHVTDEFLHAD
-589 LKPILTGRQTEIEC
+589 LKSVATSKQTEIEC
-603 PLCHQGHIRFFD
+603 PCCHQGHIRFFD
-615 KVANCGNE
+615 KVANCSNE
-623 GCNFHIFRTIL
+623 KCNFHIFRTIL

-663 KSFKAKLKRDDK
+663 KPFKAKLKRDDK
-675 GELAFVFSQN
+675 GELAFVFSQ
-685 KVNNQR
+685 KK

>member
-1 MKKVILAEK
+1 MKVVLAEK

-22 ATRKKDGYYE
+22 ATQKKDGFYE
-32 GGDWQVTYAFGHL
+32 GGGWQVTYAFGHL

-70 FLMIPR
+70 FIMIPR
-76 QKKEGKTY
+76 QRKEGKTY

-94 GTIKRLFE
+94 KIIKHLFE
-102 QADTIICATDSARE
+102 QADEIIGATDSARE
-116 GEAIFRYIYNYLGIE
+116 GEAILRYIVNYLDIK
-131 KPVLRL
+131 KPVMRL
-137 WINSLTDAAIKEG
+137 WINSLTDAAIKDG
-150 LANLQPDSNY
+150 LKNLHPDSNY

-199 TPTLVMIIE
+199 TPTLVMIVD
-208 RYLQNKEFKAVPFWQ
+208 RYLQNKEFKSIPFWQ
-223 VALATTDEVKLTSA
+223 VALKTTDSIKLTSA
-237 GKWDEKAKA
+237 GKWDEKAEA
-246 ESAYNT
+246 ERAYNT
-252 VSKARSGRVI
+252 VSKARSGKVI
-262 KAEKKPKTE
+262 KAEKKQKTE
-271 PPPLLF
+271 LPPLLF

-300 AQSLYEQQL
+300 AQSLYEKQL

-334 KVFDKFRES
+334 PVFDKFREC
-343 VDAIE
+343 VNAIE

-364 ALIVTGIDPQTK
+364 ALLVTGIDPLTK
-376 NIKADEQTVY
+376 GLKPDEQVIY

-395 AFSKPCEKEVFS
+395 AFSRPCEKEVS
-407 YTVDVGGYLFTVS
+407 AYTVDAGGYLFTVS
-420 STVVIQKG
+420 ATIILQKG
-428 WRAVYGT
+428 WRAVYGA
-435 DDKERQSVAVWR
+435 DDKEKTNNPVWIQ
-447 NGETVCFTGA
+447 GETVCFTGA
-457 NLLQGQTKPKPL
+457 ELQQGQTKPKPL
-469 HTEGTLLAA
+469 HTEGTLLAT

-486 EDETQREAIKDS
+486 EDEAQREAIKDS

-531 GMELYKIV
+531 GLEIYKIV

-554 AKLAAIERGRMNVSQ
+554 AKLAAIERGKMNVDE
-569 FNSDIVEY
+569 FNGDIVEY
-577 TRHVTNEFLHSD
+577 TKHVTDEFLHSD
-589 LKPILTGRQTEIEC
+589 LKPILTGKQTEIEC

-615 KVANCGNE
+615 KVANCSNE

-634 GRKLT
+634 GKKLT
-639 NSELTDLIL
+639 NCELTDLII
-648 KGQTRELSGFKCKAG
+648 KGQTRELSGFHCKDG
-663 KSFKAKLKRDDK
+663 KLFKAKLRRDEK
-675 GELAFVFSQN
+675 GDISFVFKQN
-685 KVNNQR
+685 K

>member
-1 MKKVILAEK
+1 
-10 PSVAQSIARIVG
+10 
-22 ATRKKDGYYE
+22 
-32 GGDWQVTYAFGHL
+32 
-45 IQLAMPES
+45 
-53 YGYNSW
+53 
-59 SKGNLPMLPKE
+59 
-70 FLMIPR
+70 MIPR

-94 GTIKRLFE
+94 RIIKKLFE
-102 QADTIICATDSARE
+102 DADTIIGATDSARE
-116 GEAIFRYIYNYLGIE
+116 GEAILRYIVDYLDIR
-131 KPVLRL
+131 KPVMRL
-137 WINSLTDAAIKEG
+137 WINSLTDAAIKDG
-150 LANLQPDSNY
+150 LNNLQPDSNY

-199 TPTLVMIIE
+199 TPTFVMIVE
-208 RYLQNKEFKAVPFWQ
+208 RYLQNKDFKSVPFWQ
-223 VALATTDEVKLTSA
+223 VALNTTDGVKLLTSA
-237 GKWDEKAKA
+237 GRWDEKSKA

-252 VSKARSGRVI
+252 VSKARNGKVI
-262 KAEKKPKTE
+262 KAEKKLKTE
-271 PPPLLF
+271 QPPLLF

-283 KAANSKY
+283 KAANSKH

-300 AQSLYEQQL
+300 AQSLYEKQL

-334 KVFDKFRES
+334 MVFDKFREAIN
-343 VDAIE
+343 AIE

-364 ALIVTGIDPQTK
+364 ALIVTGVDFKTK
-376 NIKADEQTVY
+376 DIKPDEQVIY

-395 AFSKPCEKEVFS
+395 AFSKPCEKEVDT
-407 YTVDVGGYLFTVS
+407 YTVDAGGYLFTV
-420 STVVIQKG
+420 TNTIILQKG
-428 WRAVYGT
+428 WRAVYGA
-435 DDKERQSVAVWR
+435 DDKERPAVPTWYQ
-447 NGETVCFTGA
+447 GETVCFTGA
-457 NLLQGQTKPKPL
+457 ELLQGQTKPKPL

-486 EDETQREAIKDS
+486 EDEAQREAIKDS

-522 KKSLVPTAK
+522 KKSLVPTPK
-531 GMELYKIV
+531 GMEIYKIV
-539 KDKDIANASLTGQWE
+539 KDMDIANPSLTGQWE
-554 AKLAAIERGRMNVSQ
+554 AKLAAIERGQMNVNQ

-577 TRHVTNEFLHSD
+577 TKHVTDEFLHSD
-589 LKPILTGRQTEIEC
+589 LQPVMTGKQTVIEC
-603 PLCHQGHIRFFD
+603 PLCHQGHIRIFD
-615 KVANCGNE
+615 KVANCSNE
-623 GCNFHIFRTIL
+623 KCDFHIFRTVAE
-634 GRKLT
+634 RKLT

-648 KGQTRELSGFKCKAG
+648 KGQTRELSGFKG
-663 KSFKAKLKRDDK
+663 KDGKPFKAKLKRDDK
-675 GELAFVFSQN
+675 GSVCFVF
-685 KVNNQR
+685 NQKK

>member
-1 MKKVILAEK
+1 MKVVLAEK

-32 GGDWQVTYAFGHL
+32 GDGWQVTYAFGHL
-45 IQLAMPES
+45 IQLAMPEN

-70 FLMIPR
+70 FIMIPR
-76 QKKEGKTY
+76 QKKDGKTY

-94 GTIKRLFE
+94 NIIKHLFE
-102 QADTIICATDSARE
+102 DADEIIGATDSARE
-116 GEAIFRYIYNYLGIE
+116 GEAILRYIVNYLDIK
-131 KPVLRL
+131 KPISRL
-137 WINSLTDAAIKEG
+137 WINSLTDAAIRDG
-150 LANLQPDSNY
+150 LVNLQPDSNY
-160 DNLFLAAKARSE
+160 DNLFLAANARSE

-199 TPTLVMIIE
+199 TPTLVMIVE
-208 RYLQNKEFKAVPFWQ
+208 RYLQNKDFKSVPFWQ
-223 VALATTDEVKLTSA
+223 VTLNTTDGVKLTSA
-237 GKWDEKAKA
+237 GKWDEKGEA
-246 ESAYNT
+246 ERAYNT
-252 VSKARSGRVI
+252 VSKARSGKVI
-262 KAEKKPKTE
+262 KAEKKQKTE
-271 PPPLLF
+271 LTPLLF

-283 KAANSKY
+283 KAANSRY
-290 GYSADKTLNI
+290 GYSADKTLTI
-300 AQSLYEQQL
+300 AQSLYEKQL

-334 KVFDKFRES
+334 PVFDKFREA
-343 VDAIE
+343 VNAIE
-348 KPSKRSVDAS
+348 KPTKRSVDAT

-364 ALIVTGIDPQTK
+364 ALIVTGVSPDSK
-376 NIKADEQTVY
+376 DIKADEQVIY

-395 AFSKPCEKEVFS
+395 AFSRPCEKMVSS
-407 YTVDVGGYLFTVS
+407 YTVDAGGYLFTVS
-420 STVVIQKG
+420 STIILEKG

-435 DDKERQSVAVWR
+435 EDKAKETVATWR

-457 NLLQGQTKPKPL
+457 NLLQGQSKPKPL

-486 EDETQREAIKDS
+486 EDEAQREAIKDS

-522 KKSLVPTAK
+522 KKSLVPTLK
-531 GMELYKIV
+531 GLELYKIV

-554 AKLAAIERGRMNVSQ
+554 AKLAAIERGKMNVSE
-569 FNSDIVEY
+569 FNGDIVEY
-577 TRHVTNEFLHSD
+577 TKHVTDEFLHSD
-589 LKPILTGRQTEIEC
+589 LKPILTARQTDIEC
-603 PLCHQGHIRFFD
+603 PLCHQGHIRYFD
-615 KVANCGNE
+615 KVANCSND
-623 GCNFHIFRTIL
+623 GCNFHIFRTIA
-634 GRKLT
+634 GKKLT
-639 NSELTDLIL
+639 NSELTDLIIR
-648 KGQTRELSGFKCKAG
+648 GQTRELSGFKG
-663 KSFKAKLKRDDK
+663 KDGNPFKAKLKRDDT
-675 GELAFVFSQN
+675 GSISFVFN
-685 KVNNQR
+685 KKK